1 MKTGLLFGS
10 FNPVHTGHLIIAE
23 HFFNQGIAEEIWLVV
38 SPHNPFKDPASLA
51 PVTDRLAMARLAVED
66 NPHIQVCD
74 IELSLP
80 TPSYTA
86 NTLRHLF
93 TTFPDR
99 TFTLII
105 GEDILAGMHG
115 WKDSAWLISNIAL
128 AVFPRS
134 GFTASDDSR
143 EIPHTFTQA
152 PLIGISSTAIRDLI
166 KRGMSVKYL
175 VPEHVERYIEEHE
188 LYSSK

>member
-1 MKTGLLFGS
+1 VKTGLLFGS

-23 HFFNQGIAEEIWLVV
+23 HFLNEGVAEEVWLVV

-51 PVTDRLAMARLAVED
+51 PVTDRLAMARIAVEQ
-66 NPHIQVCD
+66 NPRIQVCD

-86 NTLRHLF
+86 HTLRYLF
-93 TTFPDR
+93 ATFPDR

-105 GEDILAGMHG
+105 GEDNLAGMHG
-115 WKDSAWLISNIAL
+115 WKDSAWLLSNIEL

-134 GFTASDDSR
+134 GSMNSDPAPQ
-143 EIPHTFTQA
+143 IPHTFTQA

-166 KRGMSVKYL
+166 RVGKSVKYL
-175 VPEHVERYIEEHE
+175 VPERVE
-188 LYSSK
+188 LYIVEHNLYSLK